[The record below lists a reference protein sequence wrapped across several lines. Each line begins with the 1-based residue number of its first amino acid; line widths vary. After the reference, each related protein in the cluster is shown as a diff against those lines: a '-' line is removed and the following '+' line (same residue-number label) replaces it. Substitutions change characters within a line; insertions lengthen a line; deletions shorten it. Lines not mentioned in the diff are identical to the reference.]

1 MPSQK
6 YLFIKACLT
15 RASNVEFL
23 NRKLMVLAQMYV
35 DIDKGFRFSYISD
48 ENGEIEF
55 LNTLRG
61 HYHKDFTYFDVG
73 AHFGTYTDM
82 ITAKFSSYHGHLF
95 EPTRTTYQT
104 CMTRHGTDQKLRI
117 NNAALS
123 DEAGEVEYR
132 IYPDDPTRNGIAG
145 VRSEAHFESELESVP
160 CWTGDSYSKE
170 QGIEHIHL
178 LKIDAEGYD
187 LHVIK
192 GFEHMLDQGQ
202 IDIIQFE
209 YNVKHSETHCM
220 LGDFHAFLKDKNYI
234 IGPLRPEGVDFKDFD
249 FFQNDFKT
257 GPNYIACR
265 PEFRDLLS
273 RFV

>member
-1 MPSQK
+1 MLSKK
-6 YLFIKACLT
+6 YLFIKNCLT
-15 RASNVEFL
+15 RASKIDMVHK
-23 NRKLMVLAQMYV
+23 KLIVLAQMYV

-55 LNTLRG
+55 LETLRN
-61 HYHKDFTYFDVG
+61 HYKDAFVYFDVG
-73 AHFGTYTDM
+73 AHIGTYTDM
-82 ITAKFSSYHGHLF
+82 VVERASQYEGHLF
-95 EPTRTTYQT
+95 EPAKATFEN
-104 CMTRHGTDQKLRI
+104 CVARHGKNKSLKI

-123 DEAGEVEYR
+123 DTMGEVKYR
-132 IYPDDPTRNGIAG
+132 LYPADPTRNGIAG
-145 VRSEAHFESELESVP
+145 VGAEAHFDTELDTVP
-160 CWTGDSYSKE
+160 CMTGDHYCKE
-170 QGIEHIHL
+170 HDINHIDL

-192 GFEHMLDQGQ
+192 GFEQMLSQAN

-209 YNVKHSETHCM
+209 YNVKHSETQSM
-220 LGDFHAFLKDKNYI
+220 LGDYYAYLKEKGYI
-234 IGPLRPEGVDFKDFD
+234 IGPLRPEGVQFQDFD

-273 RFV
+273 NFK